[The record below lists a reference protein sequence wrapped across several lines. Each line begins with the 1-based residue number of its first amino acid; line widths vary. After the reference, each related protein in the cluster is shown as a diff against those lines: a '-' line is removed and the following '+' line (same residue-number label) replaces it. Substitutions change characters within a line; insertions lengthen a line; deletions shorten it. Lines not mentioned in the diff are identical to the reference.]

1 MPLRDH
7 IGRMNQIEKLL
18 RASRIGMI
26 TNQSAFGPDGEYHF
40 QTVHRRYDLKKIFL
54 PEHGLFAELQ
64 DQVSGSSLRY
74 NLDEVEFINLYGDQ
88 ESSLVPDSVSLDGLD
103 VVIIDIRDTGA
114 RYYTFLTTAY
124 YFLEEIDKWNSSGK
138 TEISVV
144 VFDSPNPAGKKIEGS
159 PLQKEFE
166 SFVGVRGVLH
176 RHGLTPG
183 GLLSYYQK
191 EFSLNVKIRI
201 VNKGWYEK
209 KNSEFLWIPPSPN
222 IPFLSTCY
230 VYSGQCLLE
239 GTNLSEG
246 RGTTRPFETFGAPYI
261 DERKDHVRKALEK
274 SQRGNVILRPLKFIP
289 TFHKHKNEICGGFQI
304 LLKKPEKFHSL
315 FFTLK
320 LIRMLREEYPN
331 DFAYRSG
338 AYEFRSDLTAIEL
351 LVGDRFLLDYLD
363 GKYSDSFV
371 FEYLNEQELLWK
383 KKCKTMK
390 LI

>member
-1 MPLRDH
+1 
-7 IGRMNQIEKLL
+7 MNKIEKLL
-18 RASRIGMI
+18 QTSRIGMI

-40 QTVHRRYDLKKIFL
+40 QSIHKRYDLKKIFL

-88 ESSLVPDSVSLDGLD
+88 ESSLIPDSVSLEGLD
-103 VVIIDIRDTGA
+103 IVIIDIRDTGA

-124 YFLEEIDKWNSSGK
+124 YFLEEISKWNSSGK
-138 TEISVV
+138 NEISVII
-144 VFDSPNPAGKKIEGS
+144 FDSTNPAGKKIEGS

-183 GLLSYYQK
+183 KLLSYYQK
-191 EFSLNVKIRI
+191 EFHLNVKIRI
-201 VNKGWYEK
+201 VNKGWYK
-209 KNSEFLWIPPSPN
+209 KKDSEFSWIPPSPN
-222 IPFLSTCY
+222 IPFCSTCY

-261 DERKDHVRKALEK
+261 NEENIRIRKVLEE
-274 SQRGNVILRPLKFIP
+274 SQRGSLILRPLKFIP
-289 TFHKHKNEICGGFQI
+289 TFHKHKDLVCGGFQI

-320 LIRMLREEYPN
+320 LIRTLSEEYPN
-331 DFAYRSG
+331 DFAYRAG
-338 AYEFRSDLTAIEL
+338 AYEFRSDRSAIEL
-351 LVGDRFLLDYLD
+351 LVGDRFLLDYLK
-363 GKYSDSFV
+363 GKHSDSIV
-371 FEYLNEQELLWK
+371 FQYLNEQERTWK
-383 KKCKTMK
+383 RKCKEME
-390 LI
+390 LF